1 MSKTED
7 REWVLGFVFQGAKGR
22 QRLKTVGK
30 PSPWGWSWQLA
41 LSLAARLLAGEAGAD
56 EFSTPCSRW
65 RFMGCL
71 FCSVEEKKEK
81 DEGNTQCLRFPFC
94 LATATK
100 ARAWRDWDFTG
111 GVQRE
116 AADACYRA
124 VLAAGTGAVPIK
136 AALSSTSVAADS
148 GLYWS
153 LLLPEIETTAVD
165 VVFGCGVFS
174 GQTGISNI

>member
-22 QRLKTVGK
+22 QHLKTVGK

-71 FCSVEEKKEK
+71 FCSVEEKKRK
-81 DEGNTQCLRFPFC
+81 R
-94 LATATK
+94 
-100 ARAWRDWDFTG
+100 
-111 GVQRE
+111 
-116 AADACYRA
+116 
-124 VLAAGTGAVPIK
+124 
-136 AALSSTSVAADS
+136 
-148 GLYWS
+148 
-153 LLLPEIETTAVD
+153 
-165 VVFGCGVFS
+165 
-174 GQTGISNI
+174 

>member
-1 MSKTED
+1 MSNKLLFVSSHSCYLLQVAWSLLSAAQKQCSGRGMSKKEE
-7 REWVLGFVFQGAKGR
+7 REWVLGVIFQGAKGR
-22 QRLKTVGK
+22 QCLKTVGK

-111 GVQRE
+111 GV
-116 AADACYRA
+116 
-124 VLAAGTGAVPIK
+124 
-136 AALSSTSVAADS
+136 
-148 GLYWS
+148 
-153 LLLPEIETTAVD
+153 
-165 VVFGCGVFS
+165 
-174 GQTGISNI
+174 